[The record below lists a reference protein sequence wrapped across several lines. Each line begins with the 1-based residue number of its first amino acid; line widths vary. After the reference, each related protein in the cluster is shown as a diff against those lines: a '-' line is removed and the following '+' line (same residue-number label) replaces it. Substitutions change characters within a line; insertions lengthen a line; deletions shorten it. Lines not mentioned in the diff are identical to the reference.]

1 MLMKKNKNNDPR
13 TLLRYRFFTVA
24 AAMIGLSLLPVILFL
39 IITFAYQ
46 ADPAKHISASERLMP
61 QACDVDVSDYLADGG
76 SAIIVDNSLNVI
88 QLGGKPIWDK
98 AAFSENEWA
107 DFLASIDNMSGYQY
121 DIAYRSGSDEYWL
134 IMRKPESVV
143 MFFSFYFNPEAE
155 NFTKDIIILIGIF
168 LVYFAAVAAFV
179 IHYSKLTAN
188 EIKAREELL
197 HGEDEKRMLLVSE
210 ISHDL
215 KTPLA
220 SVLGYSEMLLS
231 KDIDGQK
238 QREYLQ
244 SIYDNSVRSNN
255 IMRSLFMYSKLGSAG
270 FKPNTERTDI
280 CEYTREIIAEYI
292 PIFED
297 KGFGYELDVPES
309 EIYINIDKE
318 LFRRVYDNL
327 IENAMKY
334 NKAGTIIMI
343 GVEDKSTSV
352 EITVADNGIG
362 IPAEHIDKI
371 FQPFFRADSTSANR
385 DGSGLGLAIV
395 RQIVTLH
402 GGEISYIGDEDGCTW
417 LISLPTTE

>member
-39 IITFAYQ
+39 IIKLAYQ

-61 QACDVDVSDYLADGG
+61 QARDVDVSDYIADGG

-98 AAFSENEWA
+98 AAFSETEWA
-107 DFLASIDNMSGYQY
+107 DFLASIDNLSGYDY
-121 DIAYRSGSDEYWL
+121 DIAYHYGDDGYWL

-143 MFFSFYFNPEAE
+143 MIFSFNFNPEAE
-155 NFTKDIIILIGIF
+155 YFTKDIIILIGIF
-168 LVYFAAVAAFV
+168 FVYFAAVAAFV

-197 HGEDEKRMLLVSE
+197 HGEEEKRMLLVSE

-270 FKPNTERTDI
+270 FKPNTERTDL

-362 IPAEHIDKI
+362 IPAEHIDRI
-371 FQPFFRADSTSANR
+371 FQPFFRADSTSAKR

-402 GGEISYIGDEDGCTW
+402 GGEISYIGDDGGCTW
-417 LISLPTTE
+417 LIKLPTT